1 MDALMV
7 KEDGM
12 LYVIRVILVMEMEM
26 EMLQSWFQEYEDQ
39 YLVKMQ
45 KVED

>member
-1 MDALMV
+1 MV